1 MRANLREKSLNSKRL
16 ITGICLSFVLS
27 CSNVYSEEFLTFKPL
42 PIPIPYKTANTVQL
56 DTSQI
61 NHVQPKA
68 NTSIPFKLRDFN
80 ESDYFSSS
88 IDELTLQEIEDSEI
102 QPVTYTQAELKE
114 VEENEKIA
122 LQTSESM
129 IKNINSAFYTHTHPE
144 TFTPTS
150 TAGSFF
156 APLVD
161 PTISEM
167 ENEPKLNEIEKIIFP
182 EDVITPAQESVE
194 IIEPVETFNA
204 EQNSSVEKQENNV
217 EEVYTPTIVSIDS
230 EEVDLNGKL
239 ISSIKI
245 EGVDTVK
252 EDFILSNINSQ
263 KTSLYSNEL
272 LQKDLQKIY
281 STGYFTEDMSVEP
294 VLNPDDTV
302 SLVFTLKENILVSGV
317 TVEGNTVFTDDELN
331 PFVSNMKDLPQNL
344 IAINQSIDKITQHY
358 HDKGYILAKVE
369 SVDENE
375 NGELVFKISEG
386 VINKIDIEGNER
398 TKDYVI
404 SRNIMSQPETVY
416 NEEILKK
423 DLAKI
428 FSTQVFEDVTREIK
442 PNKLEPGTY
451 NITVIVK
458 EKITNSVALGGG
470 IDTGLGAFGSISLK
484 EDNFLGNAQRV
495 SLSGILGSGIL
506 LSDTSIKNHMN
517 YQIEL
522 NFFEP
527 YFLNAD
533 NSLMSKIYF
542 RELGSWGV
550 PLAIERRI
558 GASVGVEHKVKRF
571 NHLSTSLTGGIE
583 HIHLKEGD
591 ASKIQYLYDKNNL
604 DIAHRAKQLT
614 DGMFINIA
622 PGIKYSNLD
631 SEENPRNGIIA
642 QARYTEAFGLSDFNH
657 THGRIT
663 GAVTKFIPVRKKSTF
678 SITAKAGAKLH
689 GDEMPEIMAYRL
701 GGPYSIRGY
710 RINGVGSGESFLMG
724 SAELATPL
732 PFVDRL
738 KWDIIKNLRLTFFV
752 DAGKVFDPTISNVLF
767 DRPAHAITAG
777 IGLRIYIP
785 GVGPISVDYG
795 LPITNPGSYGSEHG
809 YFTFGTGGL
818 NMYNY

>member
-16 ITGICLSFVLS
+16 ITSICLSFILS
-27 CSNVYSEEFLTFKPL
+27 CSNVYSEEILTFKPL
-42 PIPIPYKTANTVQL
+42 PIPIPYKTANSVQL

-61 NHVQPKA
+61 NPVQPKA
-68 NTSIPFKLRDFN
+68 NTSIPFKLRDFS

-88 IDELTLQEIEDSEI
+88 MAEISLQNEDEIK
-102 QPVTYTQAELKE
+102 PVTYTQTDLKK

-122 LQTSESM
+122 LQTSESI
-129 IKNINSAFYTHTHPE
+129 IKSINSAFYTHTQPT
-144 TFTPTS
+144 TFTPNPS
-150 TAGSFF
+150 AGNFF
-156 APLVD
+156 TPLVD
-161 PTISEM
+161 STLSET
-167 ENEPKLNEIEKIIFP
+167 ENEPTLNEIEKIVIP
-182 EDVITPAQESVE
+182 EVIPAPIQRAVE
-194 IIEPVETFNA
+194 VKEPVETVF
-204 EQNSSVEKQENNV
+204 ESKEVVTESEDVHVEN
-217 EEVYTPTIVSIDS
+217 YTPSIVATDS
-230 EEVDLNGKL
+230 EEIDLNGKL

-245 EGVDTVK
+245 EGVDAVR
-252 EDFILSNINSQ
+252 EDFIRSHIKTQ
-263 KTSLYSNEL
+263 ETSLYSNEL
-272 LQKDLQKIY
+272 LQNDLQKIY
-281 STGYFTEDMSVEP
+281 STGYFTEEMSVEP
-294 VLNPDDTV
+294 VLNDDNTV
-302 SLVFTLKENILVSGV
+302 SLVFTLKENVLVSGV
-317 TVEGNTVFTDDELN
+317 SIQGNTVFTEDELK
-331 PFVSNMKDLPQNL
+331 PFVINMKDLPQNL
-344 IAINQSIDKITQHY
+344 VAINQSIDRITNHY
-358 HDKGYILAKVE
+358 HEKGYILAKVE

-375 NGELVFKISEG
+375 KGELVFKISEG
-386 VINKIDIEGNER
+386 LINKIDIEGNEC

-404 SRNIMSQPETVY
+404 TRNIMSQPDTVY
-416 NEEILKK
+416 NEELLKR

-428 FSTQVFEDVTREIK
+428 FSTQIFEDVTREIK
-442 PNKLEPGTY
+442 PNKREPGTY
-451 NITVIVK
+451 NVTVIVK

-506 LSDTSIKNHMN
+506 LSDASIKNHMN
-517 YQIEL
+517 YQVEL

-558 GASVGVEHKVKRF
+558 GANIGVEHKVKGH

-591 ASKIQYLYDKNNL
+591 FGRIEYLYNRNNL
-604 DIAHRAKQLT
+604 DIANRARQLT
-614 DGMFINIA
+614 DGMFINVS

-642 QARYTEAFGLSDFNH
+642 QARYTESFGVSNFNH
-657 THGRIT
+657 THGKIF

-678 SITAKAGAKLH
+678 SITARAGAKLH

-710 RINGVGSGESFLMG
+710 RMNGVGSGESFLMG

-738 KWDIIKNLRLTFFV
+738 KWEFVKNLRLTFFV

-777 IGLRIYIP
+777 IGLRIHIP
-785 GVGPISVDYG
+785 GIGPVSVDYG